1 MEDKILSRISE
12 LSNKIEDLY
21 EERNKLIAR
30 LKDID
35 LDIHS
40 TSKILF
46 ELSELIKD
54 ETQDSQ

>member
-1 MEDKILSRISE
+1 MEDKILNRISE

-54 ETQDSQ
+54 ETRDS